1 MRISIMPFLL
11 SVFFSM
17 VITLDAWAGPLQ
29 SLNSIEHAAYEYAME
44 KTQSA
49 YDLPQIV
56 MGNLDSRLRLQA
68 CEEPLV
74 AFTHKQRVGL
84 GNQTIG
90 VKCPSAKPWTVY
102 VPVKVKLLKPVVVAA
117 KAMSAKHILKAT
129 DVVVK
134 QVDVGEL
141 RQGYLSDT
149 ALVVGQQL
157 KYAIAMGTVIGQNAV
172 KPEKIVRRG
181 EMITLIA
188 IAGGMQVK
196 MNGTAL
202 SDASLGQRIRVKN
215 SSSKRVIVGVVDAPG
230 IVRVSL

>member
-11 SVFFSM
+11 SIFFSM
-17 VITLDAWAGPLQ
+17 FITLDAWAGPLQ
-29 SLNSIEHAAYEYAME
+29 SLNSIEHAAYEYAIE

-56 MGNLDSRLRLQA
+56 MGDLDSRLRLQA
-68 CEEPLV
+68 CEAPLV
-74 AFTHKQRVGL
+74 AFTNKQRVGL

-90 VKCPSAKPWTVY
+90 VKCPSEKPWTVY
-102 VPVKVKLLKPVVVAA
+102 VPIKVKLLKPVVVTA
-117 KAMSAKHILKAT
+117 KALSARHILKAA

-134 QVDVGEL
+134 QVDVGDL
-141 RQGYLSDT
+141 RQGYLSDA

-157 KYAIAMGTVIGQNAV
+157 KYGMAMGTVIGQNAV

-188 IAGGMQVK
+188 VAGGMRVK

-215 SSSKRVIVGVVDAPG
+215 SSSKRVIVGVVDGPG